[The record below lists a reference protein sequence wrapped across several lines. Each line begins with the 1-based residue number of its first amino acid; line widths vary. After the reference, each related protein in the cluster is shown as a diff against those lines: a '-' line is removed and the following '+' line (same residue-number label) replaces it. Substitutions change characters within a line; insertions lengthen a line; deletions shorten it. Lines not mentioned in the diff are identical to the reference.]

1 MPPSEDVPAT
11 VASGTGQAEEV
22 AVVDPPVAT
31 ESRKRGRDRI
41 DVNAPPKSLRR
52 DHSNPRPSRSSHGGK
67 SGNGITTALEIRTR
81 GKAAEEVRVS
91 NERLSQQVATLQQQ
105 VSREEKLKAAFE
117 ELKRQQD
124 EKVEQRCAEMDARL
138 DALSIDFDE
147 ELYPHMLTAIAGRR
161 WVIGRGLRLVMMKCS
176 ESLEL
181 RQAFADAVSA
191 GITKGLSEG
200 LSLKDTPMDV
210 IMVALYLEIDTG
222 DDASQ
227 DIRDLHPSSSQLTI
241 PVYPKVRNP
250 QNPWACKEEIVLA
263 DAITTNISRAKKKK
277 KCRIVCHTHGVGSA
291 HHARSDDVPVSA
303 PTVVPQG
310 LALLLADAATQTK
323 LEDDT

>member
-1 MPPSEDVPAT
+1 MLPPLPRSGLRKVYTARSEVLPM
-11 VASGTGQAEEV
+11 VAMGSKLRLRFEQEAKLLRKSVSQVARQDKRIQARE
-22 AVVDPPVAT
+22 
-31 ESRKRGRDRI
+31 
-41 DVNAPPKSLRR
+41 
-52 DHSNPRPSRSSHGGK
+52 
-67 SGNGITTALEIRTR
+67 LEIKNLEALLEAEANTK
-81 GKAAEEVRVS
+81 KAAKDRK
-91 NERLSQQVATLQQQ
+91 
-105 VSREEKLKAAFE
+105 KLKAAFE
-117 ELKRQQD
+117 EFKRQED

-161 WVIGRGLRLVMMKCS
+161 WVIGRGLRLIVMKCS

-191 GITKGLSEG
+191 GIARGLSEG
-200 LSLKDTPMDV
+200 LRYGLEHDQLESLKDAPMDV
-210 IMVALYLEIDTG
+210 IMAALYLEIDTG

-263 DAITTNISRAKKKK
+263 DAITANISRAEKKK

-303 PTVVPQG
+303 PTVVP
-310 LALLLADAATQTK
+310 
-323 LEDDT
+323 